1 MPKKPI
7 ITPTL
12 RNNEHRGNAQI
23 SKEKEDALK
32 EYFLMDE
39 IPFDMYMDES
49 FMHEMEQDMVMNQ
62 CMKWNLDENTIPLCP
77 EIM

>member
-12 RNNEHRGNAQI
+12 QHNEHRGNAQI
-23 SKEKEDALK
+23 SKEKKDALK

-39 IPFDMYMDES
+39 IPFDMYIDES

-62 CMKWNLDENTIPLCP
+62 YMKWNLDENTIPLCP